1 MSRLCRVILAMVFT
15 AFFFVIGILLGAK
28 APSVESLLLI
38 SFMAAWVN
46 DKK

>member
-1 MSRLCRVILAMVFT
+1 MSRLLNILYCMGVVTFISI
-15 AFFFVIGILLGAK
+15 IGILLGFK
-28 APSVESLLLI
+28 APSTDVFLLI